1 MKPPLLPF
9 RSLTSSFRRTF
20 SSLRLLFD
28 RQRQFIDA
36 TGDRPTT
43 TKSAK
48 PRSQTAAAMEFR
60 ADASPPGLYATAAY
74 NVGDVIL
81 DEAPLFVFRSL
92 SSGDDKSISAQFKNV
107 TSDPEAAAKKAAAA
121 AAGGGSSK
129 KKGGK
134 KKKKGASIKF
144 VASLDDIQCPS
155 HVDSAYAGKFRAM
168 VRAAATYAHGRGTG
182 AIDDDTRRRILS
194 LYSPTIESPSDD
206 ERIVVS
212 TACAALKYCRDN
224 AVDESSLSKL
234 VKSNNEAQR
243 ECLQI
248 MLIWSCNAFEGGML
262 YEQTSRVN
270 HSCDANAIVRE
281 SPNCPRSAAAAA
293 ATKDSDEHDVQ
304 LQQVPVQQQVVAT
317 SVIEAGDEI
326 TISYLG
332 IFGYAGG
339 TARLEQLRKQKH
351 FTCRCNRCTSIDVA
365 SAVPCLSCHPR
376 VNGRYLDDEV
386 QYDDDKTV
394 KYSHPKNAES
404 AAQSMHCQHCG
415 ETTNAASL
423 MAMANKVC
431 DKVTARLERSSSATS
446 ASRRDGDD
454 EDEPTDAEQEM
465 DEQLFHL
472 ASSVLGAKHWTN
484 NLMALSMLDRQLS
497 AIHAATL
504 MGGSPP
510 DLTELAECIDTLQRL
525 WDFVKD
531 LHMEADPAHLLSGP
545 TIGIARALV
554 SLGDVKSRKYAA
566 EWIEKVEDY
575 VRKFEGEGMVKVVEA
590 LGEAWKR
597 DDLEAVSN
605 TGNEDMEEVEG
616 EEDMGSNKR
625 ARVC

>member
-1 MKPPLLPF
+1 
-9 RSLTSSFRRTF
+9 
-20 SSLRLLFD
+20 
-28 RQRQFIDA
+28 
-36 TGDRPTT
+36 
-43 TKSAK
+43 
-48 PRSQTAAAMEFR
+48 MEFR

-107 TSDPEAAAKKAAAA
+107 TSDPEAAAKKAAAAA

-206 ERIVVS
+206 ERVVVS

-304 LQQVPVQQQVVAT
+304 HQQVPVQQQVVAT

-423 MAMANKVC
+423 MTMANKVC

-566 EWIEKVEDY
+566 EWIEKVEAY

>member
-1 MKPPLLPF
+1 
-9 RSLTSSFRRTF
+9 
-20 SSLRLLFD
+20 
-28 RQRQFIDA
+28 
-36 TGDRPTT
+36 
-43 TKSAK
+43 
-48 PRSQTAAAMEFR
+48 MEFR
-60 ADASPPGLYATAAY
+60 ADASPPGLYATKAY
-74 NVGDVIL
+74 EVGDVII
-81 DEAPLFVFRSL
+81 DEAPLFVFRPL
-92 SSGDDKSISAQFKNV
+92 SPEDDKAVSSQFKNV

-121 AAGGGSSK
+121 AANSSK

-134 KKKKGASIKF
+134 KKKKSASVKF
-144 VASLDDIQCPS
+144 IASLGDIQCPS

-168 VRAAATYAHGRGTG
+168 VTGAATYAHGRGSG
-182 AIDDDTRRRILS
+182 AINDDTRRRILS
-194 LYSPTIESPSDD
+194 LYAPSIENPGDD
-206 ERIVVS
+206 ERVIVS

-224 AVDESSLSKL
+224 AVDESNLSKL
-234 VKSNNEAQR
+234 VKGDNEAQR

-281 SPNCPRSAAAAA
+281 SPITPTAAAAS
-293 ATKDSDEHDVQ
+293 KVGNEDEIQ
-304 LQQVPVQQQVVAT
+304 NQRPVQQQVVAT
-317 SVIEAGDEI
+317 SAIEAGDEI

-339 TARLEQLRKQKH
+339 TARLDQLRKTKH
-351 FTCRCNRCTSIDVA
+351 FTCRCSRCSSIDRA
-365 SAVPCLSCHPR
+365 SAVPCPSCQPR
-376 VNGRYLDDEV
+376 VNGRYLDEEV

-404 AAQSMHCQHCG
+404 AAQSMQCQHCG
-415 ETTNAASL
+415 EATSAASV
-423 MAMANKVC
+423 MTMVNKVC
-431 DKVTARLERSSSATS
+431 DKVTARLERTSSGSAAT
-446 ASRRDGDD
+446 RGDDD
-454 EDEPTDAEQEM
+454 EDPTDAEQEM

-472 ASSVLGAKHWTN
+472 ASSVLGAKHWTT
-484 NLMALSMLDRQLS
+484 NLMTLSMLNRQLS

-525 WDFVKD
+525 WDYVNSLELK
-531 LHMEADPAHLLSGP
+531 ADSAHLLCGP

-575 VRKFEGEGMVKVVEA
+575 VHKFEVEGMVKVVEA
-590 LGEAWKR
+590 LKEAWKR
-597 DDLEAVSN
+597 EDLEAV
-605 TGNEDMEEVEG
+605 TNEDMEEMEE

-625 ARVC
+625 ARIS